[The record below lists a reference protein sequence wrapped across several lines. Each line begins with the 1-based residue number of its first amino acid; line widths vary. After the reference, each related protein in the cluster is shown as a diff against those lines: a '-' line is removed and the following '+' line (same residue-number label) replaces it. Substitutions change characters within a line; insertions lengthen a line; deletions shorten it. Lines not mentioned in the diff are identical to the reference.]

1 MKDKNNNEHSSMA
14 PTEKEMERLAKEM
27 EQIKKNKTNQERSP
41 KQYEN
46 NEENEKE

>member
-1 MKDKNNNEHSSMA
+1 MTPNKNNEHSSMA

-27 EQIKKNKTNQERSP
+27 EQIKKNNTNQERSP